1 MGVVSGGMGRE
12 TVADPRPVKG
22 TAPMISRRSFLA
34 VTAGAGAGLF
44 LAACGSS
51 DDDSQAGTGADG
63 EGDVEAG
70 APTPSGVYDLVRRF
84 PTTVLVPGLVRMP
97 ISLGLNGEPLTDGP
111 DELTG
116 QILDEAGDVVLSGL
130 TATKR
135 SEGLPHAYWS
145 FVADMSTTGIYT
157 LQVDGA
163 APQGAAFQVSDPST
177 VAIPLVGEPL
187 PPFDTP
193 TIDDAGG
200 VDPICTQVP
209 PCPLHDISL
218 ADALADGKPVAY
230 LIGTPAYCQTGVC
243 GPILDLLLELRADF
257 GEEMT
262 FIHAE
267 VYADDTLK
275 ETAPAVQAYELDFEP
290 LLFVTDATGNL
301 VARLD
306 AVFDKS
312 EMRDA
317 IELALADG

>member
-1 MGVVSGGMGRE
+1 
-12 TVADPRPVKG
+12 
-22 TAPMISRRSFLA
+22 MITRRSFLA
-34 VTAGAGAGLF
+34 ATAGAGAGL
-44 LAACGSS
+44 LLIACGGSDDEDEAGS
-51 DDDSQAGTGADG
+51 GAGTDGTEDDDST
-63 EGDVEAG
+63 
-70 APTPSGVYDLVRRF
+70 TPSGVYDLVRRF
-84 PTTVLVPGLVRMP
+84 PTTVLVPGIVRMP
-97 ISLGLNGEPLTDGP
+97 ISLGLDGEPLTDGP

-145 FVADMSTTGIYT
+145 FVADVSTTGIYT

-193 TIDDAGG
+193 TVDDAGG
-200 VDPICTQVP
+200 VDPICTQEP
-209 PCPLHDISL
+209 ACALHDISL
-218 ADALADGKPVAY
+218 ADALADGRPVAY

-243 GPILDLLLELRADF
+243 GPILDLLLELRDEF
-257 GEEMT
+257 GDEMT

-290 LLFVTDATGNL
+290 LLFVTDATGTL

-317 IELALADG
+317 IEMALGIS

>member
-1 MGVVSGGMGRE
+1 
-12 TVADPRPVKG
+12 
-22 TAPMISRRSFLA
+22 MISRRSFLA

-44 LAACGSS
+44 LTACGSS
-51 DDDSQAGTGADG
+51 DDGDEAGTGASGDG
-63 EGDVEAG
+63 SVDAG
-70 APTPSGVYDLVRRF
+70 GPTPSGVYDLVRRF
-84 PTTVLVPGLVRMP
+84 PTTVLVPGMVRMP
-97 ISLGLNGEPLTDGP
+97 ISLALDGEPLTDGP

-130 TATKR
+130 TAAKR

-145 FVADMSTTGIYT
+145 FLADMSTTGIYT

-177 VAIPLVGEPL
+177 VPIPLVGEPL

-193 TIDDAGG
+193 TVDDAAG

-218 ADALADGKPVAY
+218 ADALTDGKPVAY

-243 GPILDLLLELRADF
+243 GPILDLLLELREDF

-317 IELALADG
+317 IELALGVS